1 MVVTIVLSTIVALRR
16 PVSSYPS

>member
-1 MVVTIVLSTIVALRR
+1 MVITIVLSTIIALRR